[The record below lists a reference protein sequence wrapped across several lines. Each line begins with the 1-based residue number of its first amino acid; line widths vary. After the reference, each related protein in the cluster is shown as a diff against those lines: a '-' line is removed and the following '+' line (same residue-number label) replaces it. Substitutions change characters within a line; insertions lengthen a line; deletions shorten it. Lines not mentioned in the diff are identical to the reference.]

1 MTTSTVLL
9 IIVSAL
15 VAFAL
20 SFYQYLFK
28 AKKKSPVFFFL
39 AFLRFITLMAVFLLL
54 INPVV
59 TKQDYETVKTPLPLL
74 LDNSQSVKE
83 LGQDSIAKLLSQKI
97 TSNQALNEKYD
108 VQLYTFDEGF
118 EVGKEPDFKG
128 KQTHID
134 QAVQNLKQFYRNTSY
149 PVILLTDGN
158 QTIGNDYVYS
168 FQQNTSVYP
177 IVLGDTTVFPDLKIN
192 QLNANKYAFLKNKF
206 PVEVFLQYNGN
217 KTVNAV
223 FSVQQGNS
231 VLSKQNITFTK
242 DKKAQAITVLLDADK
257 VGVQTYRAVLSSPE
271 QEKNKYNNIKNFA
284 VEIIDQRSEVAI
296 ISSINH
302 PDLGALKRAIESNQQ
317 RRVTIIKPNEVK
329 SLKDYNVL
337 VLYQP
342 NATFRGLFDMN
353 ANAGLN
359 TWIITGMHT
368 DFNLLN
374 QYQQQLSFKMTNQ
387 KEDYLASYISSF
399 NLFATDDIGFEQFP
413 PLEQPFGNV
422 KLNSGTNTLLQARI
436 RNVETD
442 NPLLVFSESG
452 SSRKAF
458 LLGENIWKWRLETH
472 VNNKSFEEFD
482 VFTDKIIQYL
492 ATNSK
497 RKSLVIN
504 HERFY
509 NLGEPI
515 NITAQFFN
523 KNYEF
528 DENARLTIVVKGK
541 ESHFSKTYDF
551 LKGNNE
557 YKINMAGLPT
567 GKYTFTV
574 KENNSNTTYVGNFEV
589 LDFEIEKQFVN
600 PDLNRLLQTA
610 DNTNGK
616 VYYPSQTDELIDFLA
631 KNESYK
637 ETQKVKTTKSPLIDW
652 ITLLII
658 LCISLATEWFTRKYN
673 GLL

>member
-20 SFYQYLFK
+20 SFYQYIFK
-28 AKKKSPVFFFL
+28 AKKKNPVFFFL

-59 TKQDYETVKTPLPLL
+59 TKQDYETVKTPLPVL

-97 TSNQALNEKYD
+97 TSNKALNEKYD

-118 EVGKEPDFKG
+118 EVGKEPDFTG

-149 PVILLTDGN
+149 PVILLSDGN

-206 PVEVFLQYNGN
+206 PVEVFLQYNGT

-242 DKKAQAITVLLDADK
+242 DKKAESVTVLLDADK
-257 VGVQTYRAVLSSPE
+257 VSVQTYRAVLSSPE

-284 VEIIDQRSEVAI
+284 VEVIDQRSEVAI
-296 ISSINH
+296 VSSINH

-329 SLKDYNVL
+329 SLNDYNVL

-342 NATFRGLFDMN
+342 NATFKSLLDMN

-387 KEDYLASYISSF
+387 KEDYLASYITSF

-422 KLNSGTNTLLQARI
+422 KLNSGTNTLLKARI

-497 RKSLVIN
+497 RKSLVVN

-509 NLGEPI
+509 NSGEPI

-528 DENARLTIVVKGK
+528 DENARLTIVVKG
-541 ESHFSKTYDF
+541 EETDFSKTYDF

-557 YKINMAGLPT
+557 YKVNMDGLPT

-574 KENNSNTTYVGNFEV
+574 KENNSNTTYVGSFEV

-616 VYYPSQTDELIDFLA
+616 VYYPSQTDELINFLA
-631 KNESYK
+631 KNENYK
-637 ETQKVKTTKSPLIDW
+637 ETQKIKTTKSPLIDW

-658 LCISLATEWFTRKYN
+658 LCVSLATEWFTRKYN

>member
-59 TKQDYETVKTPLPLL
+59 TKQDYETVKTPLPVL

-97 TSNQALNEKYD
+97 TSNKALNEKYD
-108 VQLYTFDEGF
+108 VQLYTFDESF
-118 EVGKEPDFKG
+118 EVGKEPNFTG

-177 IVLGDTTVFPDLKIN
+177 VVLGDTTVFPDLKIN

-206 PVEVFLQYNGN
+206 PVEVFLQYNGT

-223 FSVQQGNS
+223 FSVQQGNN

-242 DKKAQAITVLLDADK
+242 DKKAQAVTVLLDADK

-284 VEIIDQRSEVAI
+284 VEVIDQRSEVAI
-296 ISSINH
+296 VSTINH
-302 PDLGALKRAIESNQQ
+302 PDLGALKRAIETNQQ
-317 RRVTIIKPNEVK
+317 RRVTIIKPNDVK
-329 SLKDYNVL
+329 SLNDYNVL

-342 NATFRGLFDMN
+342 NATFKGLLDMN

-497 RKSLVIN
+497 RKSLVVN

-509 NLGEPI
+509 NSGEPI

-541 ESHFSKTYDF
+541 ESDFSKTYDF

-557 YKINMAGLPT
+557 YKVNMDGLPT
-567 GKYTFTV
+567 GQYTFTV
-574 KENNSNTTYVGNFEV
+574 KENNSNTTYVGSFEV

-616 VYYPSQTDELIDFLA
+616 VYFPSQTDELIDFLA
-631 KNESYK
+631 KNENYK

-658 LCISLATEWFTRKYN
+658 LCVSLATEWFTRKYN

>member
-54 INPVV
+54 INPVI
-59 TKQDYETVKTPLPLL
+59 TKQDYETVKTPLPIL

-83 LGQDSIAKLLSQKI
+83 LGQDSVAKLLSQKI
-97 TSNQALNEKYD
+97 TSNKALNEKYD
-108 VQLYTFDEGF
+108 VQIYTFDEGF
-118 EVGKEPDFKG
+118 EVAKEPNFTG

-206 PVEVFLQYNGN
+206 PVEVFLQYNGT

-223 FSVQQGNS
+223 FSVQQGNN

-242 DKKAQAITVLLDADK
+242 DKKVESVTVLLDADK

-296 ISSINH
+296 VSSINH

-329 SLKDYNVL
+329 SLNDYNVL

-342 NATFRGLFDMN
+342 NATFKGLLDMN

-399 NLFATDDIGFEQFP
+399 NLFDTDDIGFEQFP

-497 RKSLVIN
+497 RKSLVVN

-509 NLGEPI
+509 NSGEPI

-528 DENARLTIVVKGK
+528 DENARLTIVVKGND
-541 ESHFSKTYDF
+541 SDFSKTYDF

-557 YKINMAGLPT
+557 YKVNMDGLPT
-567 GKYTFTV
+567 GQYSFTV
-574 KENNSNTTYVGNFEV
+574 KENNSNTTYVGSFEV

-631 KNESYK
+631 KNENYK

-652 ITLLII
+652 ITLLIV
-658 LCISLATEWFTRKYN
+658 LCVSLATEWFTRKYN

>member
-20 SFYQYLFK
+20 SFYQYIFK
-28 AKKKSPVFFFL
+28 AKKKNPVFFFL
-39 AFLRFITLMAVFLLL
+39 AFLRFITLMTVFLLL

-59 TKQDYETVKTPLPLL
+59 TKQDYETVKTPLPVL

-97 TSNQALNEKYD
+97 TSNKALNEKYD

-118 EVGKEPDFKG
+118 EVGKEPDFTG

-149 PVILLTDGN
+149 PVILLSDGN

-206 PVEVFLQYNGN
+206 PVEVFLQYNGT

-242 DKKAQAITVLLDADK
+242 DKKAESVTVLLDADK
-257 VGVQTYRAVLSSPE
+257 VSVQTYRAVLSSPE

-284 VEIIDQRSEVAI
+284 VEVIDQRSEVAI
-296 ISSINH
+296 VSSINH

-329 SLKDYNVL
+329 SLNDYNVL

-342 NATFRGLFDMN
+342 NATFKSLLDMN

-387 KEDYLASYISSF
+387 KEDYLASYITSF

-422 KLNSGTNTLLQARI
+422 KLNSGTNTLLKARI

-497 RKSLVIN
+497 RKSLVVN

-509 NLGEPI
+509 NSGEPI

-541 ESHFSKTYDF
+541 ETDFSKTYDF

-557 YKINMAGLPT
+557 YKVNMDGLPT

-574 KENNSNTTYVGNFEV
+574 KENNSNTTYVGSFEV

-616 VYYPSQTDELIDFLA
+616 VYYPSQTDELINFLA
-631 KNESYK
+631 KNENYK
-637 ETQKVKTTKSPLIDW
+637 ETQKIKTTKSPLIDW

-658 LCISLATEWFTRKYN
+658 LCVSLATEWFTRKYN

>member
-59 TKQDYETVKTPLPLL
+59 TKQDYETVKTPLPVL

-83 LGQDSIAKLLSQKI
+83 LGQDSVAKLLSQKI
-97 TSNQALNEKYD
+97 TSNKALNEKYD

-118 EVGKEPDFKG
+118 EVGKEPNFTG

-206 PVEVFLQYNGN
+206 PVEVFLQYNGT

-223 FSVQQGNS
+223 FSVQQGNN

-242 DKKAQAITVLLDADK
+242 DKKAQAVTVLLDADK
-257 VGVQTYRAVLSSPE
+257 VGVQIYRAVLSSPE

-284 VEIIDQRSEVAI
+284 VEVIDQRSEVAI
-296 ISSINH
+296 VSSINH
-302 PDLGALKRAIESNQQ
+302 PDLGALKRAIETNQQ
-317 RRVTIIKPNEVK
+317 RRVTIIKPNDIK
-329 SLKDYNVL
+329 SLNDYNVL

-342 NATFRGLFDMN
+342 NATFKGLLDMN

-422 KLNSGTNTLLQARI
+422 KLNSGTNILLQARI

-497 RKSLVIN
+497 RKSLVVN

-509 NLGEPI
+509 NSGEPI
-515 NITAQFFN
+515 KITAQFFN

-528 DENARLTIVVKGK
+528 DENASLTIVVKGK
-541 ESHFSKTYDF
+541 ESDFSKTYDF

-557 YKINMAGLPT
+557 YKVNMDGLPT
-567 GKYTFTV
+567 GQYTFTV
-574 KENNSNTTYVGNFEV
+574 KENNSNTTYVGSFEV

-631 KNESYK
+631 KNENYK

-652 ITLLII
+652 ITLLIV
-658 LCISLATEWFTRKYN
+658 LCVSLATEWFTRKYN

>member
-59 TKQDYETVKTPLPLL
+59 TKQDYETVKTPLPVL
-74 LDNSQSVKE
+74 LDNSHSVKE
-83 LGQDSIAKLLSQKI
+83 LGQDSVAKLLSQKI
-97 TSNQALNEKYD
+97 TSNKALNEKYD

-118 EVGKEPDFKG
+118 EVGKEPNFTG

-206 PVEVFLQYNGN
+206 PVEVFLQYNGT

-223 FSVQQGNS
+223 FSVQQGNN

-242 DKKAQAITVLLDADK
+242 DKKAQTVTVLLDADK

-296 ISSINH
+296 VSSINH

-317 RRVTIIKPNEVK
+317 RRVTIIKPNDVK
-329 SLKDYNVL
+329 SLNDYNVL

-342 NATFRGLFDMN
+342 NATFKGLLDMN

-399 NLFATDDIGFEQFP
+399 NLFATDDVGFEQFP

-497 RKSLVIN
+497 RKSLVVN

-509 NLGEPI
+509 NSGEPI

-528 DENARLTIVVKGK
+528 DENASLTIVVKGK
-541 ESHFSKTYDF
+541 ESDFSKTYDF

-557 YKINMAGLPT
+557 YKVNMDGLPT
-567 GKYTFTV
+567 GQYTFTV
-574 KENNSNTTYVGNFEV
+574 KENNSNTIYVGSFEV

-631 KNESYK
+631 KNENYK

-652 ITLLII
+652 ITLLIV
-658 LCISLATEWFTRKYN
+658 LCVSLATEWFTRKYN

>member
-59 TKQDYETVKTPLPLL
+59 TKQDYETVKTPLPVL

-83 LGQDSIAKLLSQKI
+83 LGQDSVAKLLSQKI
-97 TSNQALNEKYD
+97 TSNKALNEKYD

-118 EVGKEPDFKG
+118 EVGKEPDFTG

-206 PVEVFLQYNGN
+206 PVEVFLQYNGT

-223 FSVQQGNS
+223 FSVQQGNN

-242 DKKAQAITVLLDADK
+242 DTKAQAVTVLLDADK

-284 VEIIDQRSEVAI
+284 VEVIDQRSEVAI
-296 ISSINH
+296 VSSINH

-317 RRVTIIKPNEVK
+317 RRVTIIKPNDVK
-329 SLKDYNVL
+329 SLNDYNVL
-337 VLYQP
+337 ILYQP
-342 NATFRGLFDMN
+342 NASFKSLLDMN

-374 QYQQQLSFKMTNQ
+374 QYQKQLSFKMTNQ

-497 RKSLVIN
+497 RKALVVN

-509 NLGEPI
+509 NSGEPI

-541 ESHFSKTYDF
+541 GADFSKTYDF

-557 YKINMAGLPT
+557 YKVNMDGLPT
-567 GKYTFTV
+567 GQYTFTV
-574 KENNSNTTYVGNFEV
+574 KENNSNTTYVGSFEV

-631 KNESYK
+631 KNENYK

-652 ITLLII
+652 ITLLIV
-658 LCISLATEWFTRKYN
+658 LCVSLATEWFTRKYN